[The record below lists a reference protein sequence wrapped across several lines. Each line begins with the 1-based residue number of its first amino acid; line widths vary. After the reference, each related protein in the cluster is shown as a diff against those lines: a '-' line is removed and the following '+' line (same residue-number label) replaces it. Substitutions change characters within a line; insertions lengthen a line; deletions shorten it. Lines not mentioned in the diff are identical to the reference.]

1 MVVGCYFLPDGDEY
15 DVSLHPSQFNP
26 HFILF
31 LIFIVTLS
39 SCRRG
44 ALGYKDKI
52 VQDVMTPLEN
62 TFMLSADEQ
71 LNFETIARIF
81 KTGYSRIP
89 VYSINKNNVIGLLFV
104 KDLIFIDPEDN
115 TLVSSFVDIFGRGL
129 HVVWPDD
136 SLGDV
141 LRELKSGKSHMA
153 LVRDVNNSEGTD
165 PYYEIRGIITL
176 EDIIEE
182 IIGDEVC
189 FDQVSCHIQ
198 VTLNVR

>member
-1 MVVGCYFLPDGDEY
+1 
-15 DVSLHPSQFNP
+15 
-26 HFILF
+26 
-31 LIFIVTLS
+31 
-39 SCRRG
+39 
-44 ALGYKDKI
+44 
-52 VQDVMTPLEN
+52 MTPLEN